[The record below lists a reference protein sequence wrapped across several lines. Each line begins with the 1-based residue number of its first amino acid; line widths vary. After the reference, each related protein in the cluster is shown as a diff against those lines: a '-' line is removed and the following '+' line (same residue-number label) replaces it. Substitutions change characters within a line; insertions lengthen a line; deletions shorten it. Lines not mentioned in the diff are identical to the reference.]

1 MTNKKILYWLRKAQ
15 WVTAQIR
22 TDVDD
27 DDDDDDDGKYLTTA
41 CYTMEDLEKG
51 LWRYEINY
59 TGSHYS
65 PVVGV
70 CDQWWTCCKNIIQ
83 HRVIKHSVGSG
94 SSQSAHVPLIL

>member
-1 MTNKKILYWLRKAQ
+1 MTNKKILYWLIKAQ
-15 WVTAQIR
+15 RVTAQIC
-22 TDVDD
+22 TDVH
-27 DDDDDDDGKYLTTA
+27 DDDDGMYLTTA
-41 CYTMEDLEKG
+41 CYTTEDLEKG

-65 PVVGV
+65 SVVDL
-70 CDQWWTCCKNIIQ
+70 CDQWWTCSKNIIQ